1 MEQIINENKFIK
13 KILMFYWLK
22 DNEFK
27 VSSSNVLGD
36 DSKWISEVNASNIIM
51 DEKDEL
57 CIICYK
63 LCTHCI

>member
-1 MEQIINENKFIK
+1 
-13 KILMFYWLK
+13 MFYWLK